1 MSAKIYGIKKVASE
15 MKHIP
20 NGFHLEIW
28 ACKKNDGYE
37 VWTSALLTP
46 GSWTVYKSN
55 PEYVCLDRAIRE
67 YRDCNEDLYGK
78 RPSITE
84 SIRAVIEEVFE

>member
-20 NGFHLEIW
+20 SGFHLEIW

-46 GSWTVYKSN
+46 GSWTVYKNN
-55 PEYVCLDRAIRE
+55 PEYARIDGLVGRYQHDTEWMEDRT
-67 YRDCNEDLYGK
+67 
-78 RPSITE
+78 PSITE
-84 SIRAVIEEVFE
+84 SIRAVIEEAFE